1 MPQMPKTP
9 MSRTLS
15 PRGANGLEHLHPELQ
30 EQLQNA
36 QSDQQRVAIAAEFAW
51 ERRYEI
57 PYDALQAVSYAQ
69 PIAEELS
76 DEYGLALCLRARAAL
91 NFFTDDATEALDA
104 AQRAIR
110 VFEEN
115 NDLVGRIT
123 TVLTLGCT
131 WLRLAELDKAYECF
145 AHAFAL
151 CEEGLREHPGDDRLQ
166 KNWAAAYGN
175 IGNVYIALGSVDE
188 GMRYLLEAYRRQ
200 IELQDKR
207 GLGITAG
214 GIANAYLQLGRRE
227 EAEKFLVQS
236 CELLRET
243 KTQYM
248 LAVALSNLG
257 HLAALG
263 HRWEE
268 AEQYLKESLE
278 LRQQLKDKLGE
289 AVTLSTLA
297 IVRFH
302 RGQVLD
308 AIHELRDVLRD
319 FQKFRDVNLEVK
331 LRRELG
337 DIHVAINDIG
347 LALQHYQIGLEL
359 ARQHHM
365 LPWEM
370 EFTRIFARFYEGREE
385 YAEALAYY
393 KQYWELYE
401 RFLGRR
407 RQQAIA
413 IVEKR
418 LELEQLR
425 YERELLRLR
434 NEELAQ
440 ILAEVE
446 RQRAETERAYA
457 EYRRAVE
464 ERLDLSAILSHEL
477 RNLVSGIMTNAELI
491 LYGFERLDRSALVQ
505 AVEAILRTSERLR
518 DELQLLARAQVLEV
532 EGTKPYFQKENLL
545 ELLWQVI
552 RYYRRE
558 NEEKQIE
565 VSVESEEDPFIVP
578 LDWKHTYEIFSNYL
592 LNAVKY
598 SPKGSCVRIRVWRT
612 TDGGARVAFED
623 QGVGIPATE
632 LPKLFKR
639 LGRARNVYPTAGEP
653 SIGLGLYI
661 VKWLA
666 DRLRYRV
673 WCESCPGKGSIFYVQ
688 IPFRV
693 HEGPY
698 FDSDPEPEEWKT
710 LRADYP
716 TVEEG
721 ERGYRP
727 RPGWVA
733 YFPDEDR
740 LLFSEEAASG
750 ASEPGEAPPA
760 AG

>member
-1 MPQMPKTP
+1 MPHAPKTP
-9 MSRTLS
+9 M
-15 PRGANGLEHLHPELQ
+15 PRGMPPHANGIERLHPDLQ
-30 EQLQNA
+30 EQLQHA
-36 QSDQQRVAIAAEFAW
+36 RSDQERIAIAAEFAW
-51 ERRYEI
+51 ERCYEV
-57 PYDALQAVSYAQ
+57 PHDALQALSYAQ
-69 PIAEELS
+69 PLAETLK
-76 DEYGLALCLRARAAL
+76 DAYGLALCLRARAAL
-91 NFFTDDATEALDA
+91 NFFTGDATEALEA
-104 AQRAIR
+104 AQKALQ
-110 VFEEN
+110 VFEERK
-115 NDLVGRIT
+115 DLVGKVT
-123 TVLTLGCT
+123 TLLTLGGI
-131 WLRLAELDKAYECF
+131 WLRLAELDRAYECF
-145 AHAFAL
+145 AHALAL
-151 CEEGLREHPGDDRLQ
+151 CEEGLREQPENDRLQ

-175 IGNVYIALGSVDE
+175 VGNVYIALGSIDE
-188 GMRYLLEAYRRQ
+188 GMRHLLEAYRRQ
-200 IELQDKR
+200 IELQDRR
-207 GLGITAG
+207 GLGITSI
-214 GIANAYLQLGRRE
+214 GIAGAYLQLGRRE
-227 EAEKFLVQS
+227 EAAKFLAQA

-243 KTQYM
+243 ETWYM
-248 LAVALSNLG
+248 LAVALSNRG
-257 HLAALG
+257 HLAALE

-268 AEQYLKESLE
+268 AQQYLEESLA
-278 LRQQLKDKLGE
+278 LRQKLKDKRGE

-308 AIHELRDVLRD
+308 AIHELRDVLRN
-319 FQKFRDVNLEVK
+319 FQQLRDINLEVK

-337 DIHVAINDIG
+337 DIHIAINDVG
-347 LALQHYQIGLEL
+347 LALQHYHIGLEL

-370 EFTRIFARFYEGREE
+370 EFTRIFARFYEEREN
-385 YAEALAYY
+385 YAEALEYY
-393 KQYWELYE
+393 KQYWALYE

-440 ILAEVE
+440 LLAEVE

-464 ERLDLSAILSHEL
+464 ERLNLSAILSHEL
-477 RNLVSGIMTNAELI
+477 RNLVSGVMTNAELI
-491 LYGFERLDRSALVQ
+491 LYGFDRLERSALIQ
-505 AVEAILRTSERLR
+505 AAETILRASEHLR
-518 DELQLLARAQVLEV
+518 DELQLLSRSQVLEV
-532 EGTKPYFQKENLL
+532 EGTKLYFQKENLL
-545 ELLWQVI
+545 ELLRNVI
-552 RYYRRE
+552 HYHRRE
-558 NEEKQIE
+558 SEEKQIE
-565 VSVESEEDPFIVP
+565 VLIDSEEDPFIVP

-592 LNAVKY
+592 LNAIKY
-598 SPKGSCVRIRVWRT
+598 SPKKSRIWIRVRRT

-632 LPKLFKR
+632 LPRLFKR

-666 DRLRYRV
+666 NRMRYRV
-673 WCESCPGKGSIFYVQ
+673 WCESCPSKGSIFYVQ
-688 IPFRV
+688 IPFRAS
-693 HEGPY
+693 EGPY
-698 FDSDPEPEEWKT
+698 FDSDPEPEEWKH

-716 TVEEG
+716 TLEEG

-740 LLFSEEAASG
+740 LLASDEAESGEGRPDGAASEDG
-750 ASEPGEAPPA
+750 
-760 AG
+760 